1 MDRKENLCV
10 FLSGRLDTNWR
21 QQLMSEIPSINYY
34 DPAMHKLD
42 QPSQYTIWDMHFVKS
57 SDLVFGYMDKSNP
70 SGYGL
75 AVEIGYAK
83 GLGKTVILVDEK
95 SDVDNEFSNYFSI
108 VRSISDMVVGS
119 LDEGIALLK
128 RFVIKHG
135 STY

>member
-1 MDRKENLCV
+1 MNGNESLHV

-21 QQLMSEIPSINYY
+21 QQLVSKIPDINYY
-34 DPAMHKLD
+34 DPTMHKLD
-42 QPSQYTIWDMHFVKS
+42 QPSQYTAWDMHFVRS

-75 AVEIGYAK
+75 ATEIGYAK

-95 SDVDNEFSNYFSI
+95 SDLDDEFSNYFSI

-128 RFVIKHG
+128 RFVIK
-135 STY
+135 